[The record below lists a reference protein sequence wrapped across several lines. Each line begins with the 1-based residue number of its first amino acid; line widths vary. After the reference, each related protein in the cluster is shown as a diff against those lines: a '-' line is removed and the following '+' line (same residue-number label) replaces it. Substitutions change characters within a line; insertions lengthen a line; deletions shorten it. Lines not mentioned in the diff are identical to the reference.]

1 MFKPLLAC
9 LSIVLS
15 APVYSITTSDG
26 QCAPL
31 NALQQVNPADYPIL
45 AEVLQQS
52 DKYRLQIIY
61 TEVNRDADN
70 TPHTRCFEFGVD
82 EQRYFY
88 PASTVKLPI
97 AALALEWLDEQ
108 QVKGLSADSTMLT
121 DTALPWQTAQH
132 SDETAQNGLPSI
144 AHYIK
149 QILLVSDNNSSNR
162 LYELLGQDFINS
174 RLAEKGLNNTVIN
187 HRLSLPLSAEQ
198 NQLVNPVRFLN
209 KDGQLLLSVPAKQA
223 TKRYENPGQPV
234 LGKGYMRNGELV
246 GQPMSFVDKNRQS
259 LTDFDGV
266 IKRLVFPQLFSP
278 QQRFALT
285 PASRDLLLRYMAMLP
300 PQSRYPTYDSKDYPQ
315 NYSKFLLFGGL
326 KTPIPDAI
334 RIFNKTGWAYG
345 HIIDGAYIV
354 DLDNKVEFFLSAVI
368 YTNDNDILNDDQYQ
382 TEEIALP
389 FLQQLGQYI
398 YHLELKRNKAHKP
411 DLSEFEA
418 LTRVN

>member
-1 MFKPLLAC
+1 MFKLLLTC
-9 LSIVLS
+9 LAIVLS
-15 APVYSITTSDG
+15 VPAYSVTTSDE

-82 EQRYFY
+82 DQRYFY

-108 QVKGLSADSTMLT
+108 QVKGLGADSTMLT
-121 DTALPWQTAQH
+121 DTAIPWQTAQH

-174 RLAEKGLNNTVIN
+174 RLAAKGLDNTVIN
-187 HRLSLPLSAEQ
+187 HRLSLPLTAEQ
-198 NQLVNPVRFLN
+198 NQLVNPVRFL
-209 KDGQLLLSVPAKQA
+209 DSEGQLLLSIPARKAKQQYVNA
-223 TKRYENPGQPV
+223 GNPE
-234 LGKGYMRNGELV
+234 LGKGFIQNGKLV
-246 GQPMSFVDKNRQS
+246 LQPMSFADKNRQS

-266 IKRLVFPQLFSP
+266 IKRIVFPQLYPSD
-278 QQRFALT
+278 QRFVL
-285 PASRDLLLRYMAMLP
+285 SRDSRNLLLRYMAMLP
-300 PQSRYPTYDSKDYPQ
+300 PQSRYPTYDSKEYPD
-315 NYSKFLLFGGL
+315 NYSKFLLFGG
-326 KTPIPDAI
+326 KNSPIPDDI

-345 HIIDGAYIV
+345 HIIDGAYII
-354 DLDNKVEFFLSAVI
+354 DLKHKVEFFLSAVI
-368 YTNDNDILNDDQYQ
+368 YANDNDILNDDQYQ
-382 TEEIALP
+382 TKEIALP

-398 YHLELKRNKAHKP
+398 YQLELKRKNAHLA
-411 DLSEFEA
+411 DLNEFSEVS
-418 LTRVN
+418 TVQ